1 MFKNFMI
8 NELGLLQRLFWYQ
21 QKKAINYFLQASWSR
36 QCCYG
41 CLTSHKRMTP
51 LLQNSS
57 TDFTKVSLIMLG
69 CKIFLIINCQDY
81 LYQEMELG
89 EHKNGNHSSG
99 GQGQGGASK
108 PSPDPVGNVA
118 SGTVHL
124 CRGHWGHGE
133 WGYFEFKKKYLTLQK
148 RIKSAIIWY
157 QRWFWA

>member
-1 MFKNFMI
+1 MQLFEALVSTYRAAVDISAGQRRDDPSICGRGGMFKNFMI
-8 NELGLLQRLFWYQ
+8 NERGLLQRLFWYQ

-124 CRGHWGHGE
+124 CRG
-133 WGYFEFKKKYLTLQK
+133 
-148 RIKSAIIWY
+148 
-157 QRWFWA
+157 

>member
-1 MFKNFMI
+1 
-8 NELGLLQRLFWYQ
+8 
-21 QKKAINYFLQASWSR
+21 
-36 QCCYG
+36 
-41 CLTSHKRMTP
+41 
-51 LLQNSS
+51 
-57 TDFTKVSLIMLG
+57 MLG

-124 CRGHWGHGE
+124 CRGHWGHGRM
-133 WGYFEFKKKYLTLQK
+133 KKYLKARKVDKNDNTNMVTKVVSRLMSMVSRHKQQLV
-148 RIKSAIIWY
+148 ISFEINIY
-157 QRWFWA
+157 IPL

>member
-1 MFKNFMI
+1 M
-8 NELGLLQRLFWYQ
+8 LG
-21 QKKAINYFLQASWSR
+21 S
-36 QCCYG
+36 
-41 CLTSHKRMTP
+41 
-51 LLQNSS
+51 
-57 TDFTKVSLIMLG
+57 LG

-124 CRGHWGHGE
+124 CHGHWGHGRM
-133 WGYFEFKKKYLTLQK
+133 KKYLKARKVDKNDNTNMVTKVVSRLMT
-148 RIKSAIIWY
+148 KSMVSIHKQQLVISFEIY
-157 QRWFWA
+157 IYIPL